1 MFVKKIH
8 THNVGSCTQLIK
20 SHHENSI
27 SVHDV
32 HFHKKN
38 HVFFKHVSVRDDQ
51 SSFYLLSGGGNSFE
65 YLLIGS
71 CNLKMTKMVL
81 KGLVLPISMDLY
93 ALRGQRI
100 QWWQALGGRTLWW
113 LRSTLFLPNMSFMC
127 QMTIQ
132 KNTLMD
138 VIMMRVTTMIR
149 LFFTFI
155 HALCLKIR
163 TRDFKDE
170 FDYKDGFHNSFYRA
184 RVTFYNIHSL
194 SPTTRAGIYFLND
207 FLLSC
212 LIQETA

>member
-1 MFVKKIH
+1 
-8 THNVGSCTQLIK
+8 
-20 SHHENSI
+20 
-27 SVHDV
+27 
-32 HFHKKN
+32 
-38 HVFFKHVSVRDDQ
+38 
-51 SSFYLLSGGGNSFE
+51 
-65 YLLIGS
+65 
-71 CNLKMTKMVL
+71 
-81 KGLVLPISMDLY
+81 
-93 ALRGQRI
+93 
-100 QWWQALGGRTLWW
+100 
-113 LRSTLFLPNMSFMC
+113 
-127 QMTIQ
+127 MTIQ